1 MTELTHSTIEVG
13 SKDRSE
19 IMQFPIFN
27 VLLVKLAARCNLN
40 CTYCYWFKDESVYEK
55 PPIMSNETEL
65 NLLLKLKKHIV
76 KHQLNKFTLLFH
88 GGEPLLFGKKR
99 FSNMVSDIREIE
111 EETKCK
117 IYLGITTNG
126 TLIDEEW
133 VKIFKMTQMSLTISI
148 DGPSKIHDARR
159 VGLKGEGSFDRV
171 IQGLKLIQENGL
183 EPRILAVCEPNF
195 APDIVV
201 DYFVNSLGIEHFD
214 ILIPD
219 ATHEDSPHSITEYY
233 KRLFDLWFDT
243 HSAAGIE
250 IRYALSIAK
259 SILGIDPQ
267 IDSIGYGPIQ
277 LVTVLTD
284 GSFDPLD
291 VLNITNNGTSQT
303 KMSVYTHEIQDVIH
317 DSIWQEAFQASL
329 NLPSRCLACEYKFA
343 CGGGY
348 LPHRWSN
355 KDRFNN
361 PSIYCSDLKEIFD
374 HVWLRLASKIE
385 IVQDDLKISL
395 LDAIKSENMGF
406 KESS

>member
-1 MTELTHSTIEVG
+1 MIDHIHSMIEAG
-13 SKDRSE
+13 NKERIK

-27 VLLVKLAARCNLN
+27 VLLVKLASRCNLN
-40 CTYCYWFKDESVYEK
+40 CTYCYWFRDKSVYEK
-55 PPIMSNETEL
+55 PPIMSIETES
-65 NLLLKLKKHIV
+65 NLLLKLEKHITQ
-76 KHQLNKFTLLFH
+76 HQLNKFTLLFH

-99 FSNMVSDIREIE
+99 FSNMVSNIRGIE
-111 EETKCK
+111 EKTNCK

-133 VKIFKMTQMSLTISI
+133 IKIFKMAQMSVTISI

-159 VGLKGEGSFDRV
+159 VDLKGDGSFTRA
-171 IQGLKLIQENGL
+171 IQGVKLIQKNGL
-183 EPRILAVCEPNF
+183 EPRILAVCEPNST
-195 APDIVV
+195 PDIVV
-201 DYFVNSLGIEHFD
+201 DYFVNSLRIERFD

-219 ATHEDSPHSITEYY
+219 ATYEDIPHSIAEYY

-243 HSAAGIE
+243 YSAAGIE
-250 IRYALSIAK
+250 IRYASSIAK
-259 SILGIDPQ
+259 SVLGIDPQ

-284 GSFDPLD
+284 GSLDPLD
-291 VLNITNNGTSQT
+291 VLNITKNGSSQT
-303 KMSVYTHEIQDVIH
+303 KMSVNTHEIQDVVQ
-317 DSIWQEAFQASL
+317 DPIWKEAFRASL
-329 NLPSRCLACEYKFA
+329 NLPSQCVACEYQFA

-355 KDRFNN
+355 KERFNN

-374 HVWLRLASKIE
+374 HVWLKLASKIN
-385 IVQDDLKISL
+385 IVQDDVKISL
-395 LDAIKSENMGF
+395 LDAIKNENTGF